1 MLDAS
6 FFTDADFES
15 FKNLLYKEC
24 GINFT
29 DANKPILVQRL
40 RGRLQEVNISTAKA
54 YYELVIKSKEE
65 LKLFLDAIT
74 TNLTWFFRNQ
84 PHFDALER
92 FVIPEL
98 MKVKKPKGDYTLRIW
113 SAGCSSGEE
122 PYTVSMLLAEKL
134 APPWKYDIV
143 ASDLSLKCLMT
154 AKEGFYE
161 KSKISGIPASYLK
174 KYFDEVEGGY
184 KAKDIIKS
192 RIKFDYHN
200 LKNVSPWR
208 NIDIVFC
215 RNVLIYFDE
224 PTQLEVVSHF
234 FDSMAQNAFLYIGH
248 SESLFGMKTKFEFVK
263 TQWTTLYKKGG
274 MNG

>member
-1 MLDAS
+1 MLDAN
-6 FFTDADFES
+6 FFTNADFES
-15 FKNLLYKEC
+15 YRNLLYKES

-29 DANKPILVQRL
+29 ETNKPILVQRL
-40 RGRLQEVNISTAKA
+40 RARLQECGIQTAKA
-54 YYELVIKSKEE
+54 YFELITKSREE

-92 FVIPEL
+92 FVLPEL
-98 MKVKKPKGDYTLRIW
+98 IKVKKPKSDFTLRIW

-122 PYTVSMLLAEKL
+122 PYTVSMLLSEKL
-134 APPWKYDIV
+134 PPPWKFEIV

-161 KSKISGIPASYLK
+161 TSRISGIPENYLK
-174 KYFDEVEGGY
+174 KYFDAVEGGY
-184 KAKDIIKS
+184 KAKDTLKS
-192 RIKFDYHN
+192 HIKFDYHN

-208 NIDIVFC
+208 NFDIIFC

-224 PTQLEVVSHF
+224 PTQFEVVSHF
-234 FDSMAQNAFLYIGH
+234 WDSMAHNAFLYIGH

-263 TQWTTLYKKGG
+263 TQWTTLYKRWE
-274 MNG
+274 